1 MIRAQDIQAK
11 KTGEQPGYAPH
22 AFRKV
27 FFMQMYDIIRKKR
40 DGKALSREELA
51 YFISGYVKEEIPDYQ
66 ASALLMAICFNGMT
80 DEEISDL
87 TELMMHSGD
96 TVDLSVFGDLTA
108 DKHSTGGVG
117 DKTSLAVA
125 PIVAAL
131 GCKVAKMSGRGLGH
145 TGGTVDKLEA
155 IPGFNTA
162 LSAEEFIAQ
171 VEKVGVAVIGQTGD
185 LVPADKKLYALRD
198 VTATIDSI
206 PLITSSI
213 MSKKLAAGSH
223 TIVLDVKTGSGAF
236 MKKPED
242 ACVLAEKMVEI
253 GKRCGRK
260 TAALITDMDA
270 PLGENIGNSLEVI
283 EAVGVLKGEV
293 KSELRDVCASLAAE
307 MVSLVKGISPEQ
319 ALADVNEC
327 IDSGA
332 AYAKM
337 KEWIAAQGGN
347 AAYLDNVS
355 LFPAANYSLQVSAP
369 VSGFITHTDAELI
382 GKASVVLGAGR
393 KEKGDPIDFAAGIIL
408 HKKTCDRA
416 EEGEALC
423 TLYTNIESTLTQAEQ
438 MILDAYSFG
447 DAAPQKIPH
456 VYKIIR

>member
-1 MIRAQDIQAK
+1 
-11 KTGEQPGYAPH
+11 
-22 AFRKV
+22 
-27 FFMQMYDIIRKKR
+27 MQMYDIIRKKR
-40 DGKALSREELA
+40 DGKALSREELD
-51 YFISGYVKEEIPDYQ
+51 YFISGYVKEDIPDYQ
-66 ASALLMAICFNGMT
+66 ASALLMAICFTGMR
-80 DEEISDL
+80 DEETSDL

-96 TVDLSVFGDLTA
+96 TVDLSMFGDLTA

-155 IPGFNTA
+155 IPGFRTE
-162 LSAEEFIAQ
+162 LSREDFISQ

-213 MSKKLAAGSH
+213 MSKKLAAGSR
-223 TIVLDVKTGSGAF
+223 TIVLDVKAGSGAF
-236 MKKPED
+236 MKAPED

-253 GKRCGRK
+253 GKRCGRNM
-260 TAALITDMDA
+260 AALITDMDT

-283 EAVGVLKGEV
+283 EAAGVLKGEV
-293 KSELRDVCASLAAE
+293 KNELRDVCASLAAE
-307 MVSLVKGISPEQ
+307 MVSLVKKISAEE
-319 ALADVNEC
+319 ALSLVNEC

-332 AYAKM
+332 AYVKM
-337 KEWIAAQGGN
+337 KEWIASQGGDVSV
-347 AAYLDNVS
+347 LDDVS
-355 LFPAANYSLQVSAP
+355 LFPQAQFCLDVISP
-369 VSGFITHTDAELI
+369 VSGFVTHTDAELI
-382 GKASVVLGAGR
+382 GKASVELGAGR
-393 KEKGDPIDFAAGIIL
+393 KEKGDPIDFAAGIRL
-408 HKKTCDRA
+408 YKKTCD
-416 EEGEALC
+416 EVKKGDVLC
-423 TLYTNIESTLTQAEQ
+423 TLYTNNEVSLTEAEK
-438 MILDAYSFG
+438 MILRAYSFG
-447 DAAPQKIPH
+447 DTAPQKIPH